1 VVPTFSGTIFARRLA
16 SAIRVAFYYGEKNYQ
31 KSFDAGNVACA
42 VAATYMFISGVCLSL
57 GGKYLISVFTSD
69 AIVISLAQKIVLV
82 AALFQ
87 IADGVQVVL
96 TGNLRGLGL
105 TKMPALLNFIGYWV
119 VGLPVGYW
127 LCFYGGSKVIGLWIG
142 LSVGL
147 GFVAITL
154 YILWRKKEKTWLR
167 AV

>member
-1 VVPTFSGTIFARRLA
+1 
-16 SAIRVAFYYGEKNYQ
+16 
-31 KSFDAGNVACA
+31 
-42 VAATYMFISGVCLSL
+42 MFISGVCLSL